1 MTDLRE
7 RADAAGIAF
16 DEAQYQRSKPL
27 LELQIKALIARD
39 LWDMNEYY
47 AIMNS
52 SNESVQQAIKVLTSG
67 IYEQLLGQTSTYW

>member
-1 MTDLRE
+1 MADLRE

-39 LWDMNEYY
+39 LWDMSEYFQVMNTEN
-47 AIMNS
+47 AI
-52 SNESVQQAIKVLTSG
+52 VQRAV
-67 IYEQLLGQTSTYW
+67 QLIQ